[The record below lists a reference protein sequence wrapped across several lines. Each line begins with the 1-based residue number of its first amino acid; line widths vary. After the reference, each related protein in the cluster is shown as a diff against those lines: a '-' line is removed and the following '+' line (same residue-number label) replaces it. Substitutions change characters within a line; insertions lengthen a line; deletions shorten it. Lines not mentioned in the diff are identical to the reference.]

1 MSGVRF
7 SGRSRCRER
16 DPPSRGFWGF
26 RGFRGYWGSRVPGFP
41 GSRVFWG
48 SGFPGF
54 RWFSGVRGSVP
65 VRFPAF
71 RPLGFPAFQL
81 SSFPAFRLSGFPAF
95 RLSGFPAFPLSR
107 SLPLSPALPL
117 YRSPALPLSAFPL
130 SRFPEFMF
138 SGSPGLRAWAPRVS
152 RLRSSGF
159 RVPSSEFRVPSSE
172 FRVPGSGFRVPG
184 SGFGVR
190 SSEFGVSPC
199 GSVLRLWL
207 GKLRHD
213 AGGSTRVC
221 VRVPKRDYARP
232 CGREPGFQR
241 VDRAPR
247 RNATS
252 ALPAQPAPRRHCTD
266 CAATGTGL
274 RCAPD
279 PATASARQAARLRP
293 WRSRPPGRLG
303 PWRPVG
309 SDCTAH
315 ATPAGGGSGAPPC
328 RRATNPGATGRQ
340 RGLIDQSG
348 KRATIHS
355 ASLANSFSRCARR

>member
-41 GSRVFWG
+41 GFLGFGVSGFPVVFWG
-48 SGFPGF
+48 SGFGVRFRCGF
-54 RWFSGVRGSVP
+54 RPSDLS
-65 VRFPAF
+65 
-71 RPLGFPAFQL
+71 AFQ
-81 SSFPAFRLSGFPAF
+81 LSGFPA
-95 RLSGFPAFPLSR
+95 
-107 SLPLSPALPL
+107 LPLSPALPL

-152 RLRSSGF
+152 RLRS
-159 RVPSSEFRVPSSE
+159 
-172 FRVPGSGFRVPG
+172 SGFRVPG